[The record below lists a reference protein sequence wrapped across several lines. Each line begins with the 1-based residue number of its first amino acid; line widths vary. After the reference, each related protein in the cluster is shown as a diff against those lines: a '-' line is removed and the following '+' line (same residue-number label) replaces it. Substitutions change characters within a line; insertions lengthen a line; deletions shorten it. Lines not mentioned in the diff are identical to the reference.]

1 MWQLIINGPGYFDT
15 AYDLAE
21 GVTQVGRADENDIV
35 LSGDLVSRKH
45 CRLHVKAAAVVF
57 EDLGSR
63 NGTRLNG
70 ETVVGSVELKP
81 GDVVGIGDNALA
93 LKRLRNAEALD
104 TEMVDTAA
112 GGRVKRFGR
121 GVDIDEAVMMARDI
135 KDSSS
140 VLRALDNF
148 APFDLPAPPIADELE
163 AQARASETD
172 ESEAGNT
179 SENPIEES
187 ANRVAVQ
194 SLVLLYRVAECLA
207 RAPTLQAFL
216 DETCDLVMK
225 RVKATTGVV
234 LLKHD
239 SGVMVPAAVRHEQK
253 LARGEVPVSDAILDA
268 ALKKGQAIAVAN
280 VHDDKRFAARESVV
294 LYGIDQVLCI
304 PFGQVGTA
312 QGASARPPFAGVLYL
327 NRTHADAEA
336 VETLLDVCTAI
347 TQLLESGMQ
356 KFHGQPA
363 QGKGDR
369 LRQAF
374 DRLYAPD
381 TSEKRTAE
389 ARAAGKVSQ
398 VTEVAA
404 TVLHAELNGL
414 SAMAARLPAEKL
426 ADLLTEWQRISTQL
440 VMSFEGAIDQVNGD
454 SFRAV
459 FGFPAARGDDAI
471 RAVRAAMALKNEWDK
486 VMLKRA
492 GNSKERFPLRIGL
505 TTGRVVTGAIGTEN
519 RVDSVLLGEAV
530 TLTQWLAAAAEPSQ
544 VLITGK
550 TLAHVGARFDVTPLG
565 ERPLGPQKVKTALF
579 EVLDEDSDSGT
590 LSGIR

>member
-15 AYDLAE
+15 AYDLPE

-45 CRLHVKAAAVVF
+45 CRIHVKDGGVVF

-63 NGTRLNG
+63 NGTKLNA
-70 ETVVGSVELKP
+70 EKVVGSVDLNA

-121 GVDIDEAVMMARDI
+121 GVDIAEAVMMARDI
-135 KDSSS
+135 KDSAS

-148 APFDLPAPPIADELE
+148 APFDSAPPPVADD
-163 AQARASETD
+163 ADDSKARASDTD
-172 ESEAGNT
+172 ETEGSNT
-179 SENPIEES
+179 GENPIEES

-304 PFGQVGTA
+304 PIGTR
-312 QGASARPPFAGVLYL
+312 SPFAGVLYL
-327 NRTHADAEA
+327 NRTRADAEP
-336 VETLLDVCTAI
+336 VEALLDVCTAI
-347 TQLLESGMQ
+347 TQLLETGMQ
-356 KFHGQPA
+356 KFQSQPA
-363 QGKGDR
+363 AGKSDK
-369 LRQAF
+369 LKSAF
-374 DRLYAPD
+374 ERLYAPD
-381 TSEKRTAE
+381 IAEKRTSE
-389 ARAAGKVSQ
+389 SRAAGKVSQ
-398 VTEVAA
+398 VSEVAA
-404 TVLHAELNGL
+404 TVLHAELHGL
-414 SAMAARLPAEKL
+414 SAMASKFPADKL
-426 ADLLTEWQRISTQL
+426 AELLAEWQRISTQL
-440 VMSFEGAIDQVNGD
+440 AMSFEGAIDLVSGD

-459 FGFPAARGDDAI
+459 FGFPTAKGDDAI
-471 RAVRAAMALKNEWDK
+471 RAVRAAMAIKGEWEK
-486 VMLKRA
+486 VMLRKA
-492 GNSKERFPLRIGL
+492 TKEKERIPLRVGL
-505 TTGRVVTGAIGTEN
+505 TTGRVVAGAVGTEN
-519 RVDSVLLGEAV
+519 RVDPVLLGEPV
-530 TLTQWLAAAAEPSQ
+530 TLTQWLAAAAEPNQ